1 MERNGGVNR
10 RQGDEV
16 TGSGK
21 VETRHRA
28 IPILVIALS
37 IIVAC
42 APSTQTLVPTSGSIS
57 HFATCADLDT
67 AWAAADWSAVLQ
79 VLDQL
84 EAAGFTCSESS
95 LAPKRYA
102 AHINYAVVLE
112 SDSEIEAAIEQYR
125 AAWSVNDRG
134 QEALDALARLNAL
147 PDPTPYSCNPGEL
160 APYISSSASPEAF
173 VSVEGDQLTVDG
185 QPFFIRGVN
194 YYPRHAPW
202 DRFLTES
209 DLAEIAK
216 ELDLIAAA
224 GFNTLR
230 IFLWYD
236 PLFTCAPEDAIP
248 NPEIF
253 AKLDAFI
260 ALVSERGL
268 RLIVTFND
276 LPDLVFRPLYTDWAH
291 YDAQTAFIV
300 RRYRDESAVLAW
312 DLRNEGDLD
321 YGAQDGREGRFE
333 RETVLAWL
341 THAAELVREKDDR
354 HLLTAGWWGDA
365 TETSEVVDVFS
376 FHHWT
381 GATELVS
388 RIEAL
393 KEKNTKP
400 IVVEE
405 VGFPSWGENGE
416 ASQAQMLGE
425 VIGAAESNGVAGWLV
440 WTAFDFMPA
449 DEQPTSPEY
458 TLGLWR
464 VDLTAKLALEVLPI
478 ETASLP

>member
-1 MERNGGVNR
+1 MGQSGRVSR
-10 RQGDEV
+10 RQGDKV
-16 TGSGK
+16 IGSKK

-28 IPILVIALS
+28 ISILVIALS
-37 IIVAC
+37 TIVAC

-57 HFATCADLDT
+57 HSATCTDLGA

-84 EAAGFTCSESS
+84 EAAGLTCSEIS

-102 AHINYAVVLE
+102 AHINYAVAFE
-112 SDSEIEAAIEQYR
+112 GDSEIKAAIEQYR
-125 AAWSVNDRG
+125 AALSVNDRG
-134 QEALDALARLNAL
+134 QEALNALVRLNAL
-147 PDPTPYSCNPGEL
+147 PDPTPNSCNPGEL
-160 APYISSSASPEAF
+160 APYVPLLDSPKAF
-173 VSVEGDQLTVDG
+173 VSVERDQLIASG

-194 YYPRHAPW
+194 YYPRYTPW
-202 DRFLTES
+202 DRFLTEG
-209 DLAEIAK
+209 DFGEMAK

-236 PLFTCAPEDAIP
+236 PLFTCAPEDAVP
-248 NPEIF
+248 DPEIF

-260 ALVSERGL
+260 ALVSKRGL
-268 RLIVTFND
+268 RLIITFND
-276 LPDLVFRPLYTDWAH
+276 LPDLFFRPLYTDWAR

-321 YGAQDGREGRFE
+321 YGAQDGQEGRFE

-341 THAAELVREKDDR
+341 VHVAELVRANDNR

-365 TETSEVVDVFS
+365 AETSEALDVLS

-381 GATELVS
+381 GAIELVD
-388 RIEAL
+388 RIETL
-393 KEKNTKP
+393 KEKSGRP

-416 ASQAQMLGE
+416 SAQAQMLGE
-425 VIGAAESNGVAGWLV
+425 VIGAAESSSVAGWLV

-449 DEQPTSPEY
+449 DEQPASPEH
-458 TLGLWR
+458 TFGLWR
-464 VDLTAKLALEVLPI
+464 VDLTAKPALEVLPI
-478 ETASLP
+478 ETVSLP